1 MENNKISVNPCPGY
15 RFAGVSCGLKGD
27 GARDLALILSTRPAT
42 AAAVFTRNRFPAA
55 PVLYGRRQRAAG
67 TPLRAVMINS
77 GNANACTGHQGEI
90 DLMTTVEVLASV
102 LGLSRE
108 EIFISSTGVIGE
120 PFPVTAI
127 IKGIEALEAAVAKDD
142 AASAAALEAAARAIM
157 TTDQVPKITGTEILT
172 SRGKVTITGLA
183 KGAGMI
189 HPDMATM
196 LGYLLTDAELDREV
210 WQAMLER
217 VVQKSFNRIT
227 VDGDTSTND
236 TVLALANGVSGC
248 CLETAGDLEL
258 FEAGLLEV
266 ARQLAYMIVKD
277 GEGATKVAT
286 IAVAGAASVE
296 GAEKIARAVAN
307 SALVKTAF
315 FGQDANWGRI
325 VAAIGYA
332 GVEIDPA
339 RVNIDFDDVRVVSG
353 GMRDPAYRE
362 EAGAAVLRR
371 PEFVVKIDL
380 QAGEDDYSLL
390 TSDLTHDYVSINA
403 DYRS

>member
-1 MENNKISVNPCPGY
+1 MVKPCPGY
-15 RFAGVSCGLKGD
+15 RFAGIACGLKD
-27 GARDLALILSTRPAT
+27 GETRDLALILSAAPAT

-55 PVLYGRRQRAAG
+55 PVVYGRRQLAAG
-67 TPLRAVMINS
+67 TPVRAVMINS

-127 IKGIEALEAAVAKDD
+127 LKGIEKLEEEINGAGAD
-142 AASAAALEAAARAIM
+142 SAAALENAARAIM
-157 TTDQVPKITGTEILT
+157 TTDQVPKLAGTVVRT
-172 SRGKVTITGLA
+172 SRGTVTITGLA

-196 LGYLLTDAELDREV
+196 LGYLLTDAEIDRES
-210 WQAMLER
+210 WQAMLKR
-217 VVQKSFNRIT
+217 VVDASFNRIT

-236 TVLALANGVSGC
+236 TVLGLANGVSGC
-248 CLETAGDLEL
+248 RLESAGDLAL
-258 FEAGLLEV
+258 FEEGLLEV

-277 GEGATKVAT
+277 GEGATKVVT
-286 IAVAGAASVE
+286 IKVV
-296 GAEKIARAVAN
+296 GAESPQAAEKVARAVAN
-307 SALVKTAF
+307 SSLVKTAF

-325 VAAIGYA
+325 VAAVGYA

-339 RVNIDFDDVRVVSG
+339 RVNVDFDGVRVVSA

-362 EAGAAVLRR
+362 EDGAAVLRQ

-390 TSDLTHDYVSINA
+390 TSDLTHDYISINA

>member
-1 MENNKISVNPCPGY
+1 MMTETDIIPCPGY
-15 RFAGVSCGLKGD
+15 RFAGVACGLKG
-27 GARDLALILSTRPAT
+27 GEAKDLALILSDQPAA

-55 PVLYGRRQRAAG
+55 PVLYGRRQLAAA
-67 TPLRAVMINS
+67 TPVRAVMINS
-77 GNANACTGHQGEI
+77 GNANACTGHQGEV
-90 DLMTTVEVLASV
+90 DLMTTVAVLASV
-102 LGLSRE
+102 LGLPRE

-120 PFPVTAI
+120 PFPVTVI
-127 IKGIEALEAAVAKDD
+127 LKGIEALAAEIAADGAD
-142 AASAAALEAAARAIM
+142 AAAGLENAARAIM
-157 TTDQVPKITGTEILT
+157 TTDQVPKLASTEIQT

-196 LGYLLTDAELDREV
+196 LGYLLTDAGIGRKE
-210 WQAMLER
+210 WQAMLTR
-217 VVQKSFNRIT
+217 VVDASFNRIT

-248 CLETAGDLEL
+248 HLEEAGDLAL

-266 ARQLAYMIVKD
+266 ARRLAYMIVKD
-277 GEGATKVAT
+277 GEGATKVVT
-286 IAVAGAASVE
+286 IKVVGADTPGAA
-296 GAEKIARAVAN
+296 EKVARAVAN

-325 VAAIGYA
+325 VAAVGYA
-332 GVEIDPA
+332 GVAIDPA
-339 RVNIDFDDVRVVSG
+339 RVNVDFDGVRVVSG

-362 EAGAAVLRR
+362 EDGAAVLRR

-390 TSDLTHDYVSINA
+390 TSDLTHDYISINA

>member
-1 MENNKISVNPCPGY
+1 MTKDNYAVPG
-15 RFAGVSCGLKGD
+15 FDAAGYAAGIKAS
-27 GARDLALILSTRPAT
+27 GALDLAMVTSPVPCR
-42 AAAVFTRNRFPAA
+42 AAALFTQNAFPAA
-55 PVLYGRRQRAAG
+55 PVIYDRQLLAFNPEG
-67 TPLRAVMINS
+67 VHGVVINS
-77 GNANACTGHQGEI
+77 GNANACTGHQGEV
-90 DLMTTVEVLASV
+90 DLMTTVAVLASV
-102 LGLSRE
+102 LGLPRE

-120 PFPVTAI
+120 PFPVTVI
-127 IKGIEALEAAVAKDD
+127 LKGIEALAAEIAADGAD
-142 AASAAALEAAARAIM
+142 AAAGLENAARAIM
-157 TTDQVPKITGTEILT
+157 TTDQVPKLASTEIQT

-196 LGYLLTDAELDREV
+196 LGYLLTDAGIGRKE
-210 WQAMLER
+210 WQAMLTR
-217 VVQKSFNRIT
+217 VVDASFNRIT

-248 CLETAGDLEL
+248 HLEEAGDLAL

-266 ARQLAYMIVKD
+266 ARRLAYMIVKD
-277 GEGATKVAT
+277 GEGATKVVT
-286 IAVAGAASVE
+286 IKVVGADTPGAA
-296 GAEKIARAVAN
+296 EKVARAVAN

-325 VAAIGYA
+325 VAAVGYA
-332 GVEIDPA
+332 GVAIDPA
-339 RVNIDFDDVRVVSG
+339 RVNVDFDGVRVVSG

-362 EAGAAVLRR
+362 EDGAAVLRR

-390 TSDLTHDYVSINA
+390 TSDLTHDYISINA